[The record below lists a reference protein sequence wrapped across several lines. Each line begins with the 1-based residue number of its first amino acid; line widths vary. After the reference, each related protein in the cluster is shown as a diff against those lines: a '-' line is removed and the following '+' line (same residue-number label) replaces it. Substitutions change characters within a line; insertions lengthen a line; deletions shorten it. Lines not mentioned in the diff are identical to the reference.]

1 VAEHASAD
9 RPAPWAPTPARDALR
24 TYRTLVAS
32 RLRSQLQ
39 YRTSFAFDVVQ
50 SMLTTATG
58 YVEVLAVFSNV
69 RVLGDLDVRRALLV
83 YGLATLGFGIANGV
97 VGQLDTIPDYIRT
110 GTLEVFLVRPQPVLA
125 QIVTSDVQLRRLG
138 SALVGAGTVGV
149 ALVVNPITWTPAHV
163 ALLVL
168 TPLTGALLFAALFVA
183 AGALQF
189 WLVDAAEVTS
199 SFTYGANYAAEFSA
213 AVFPVPLRLL
223 FAFAVPASF
232 AAYLPAAAVL
242 GLPGPVWV
250 PAWLGWATPLVAGA
264 AWGLALL
271 FWRRGLRHYSG
282 AGG

>member
-1 VAEHASAD
+1 VAERIADGPTLRRLPRAAGTMHA
-9 RPAPWAPTPARDALR
+9 
-24 TYRTLVAS
+24 YRAVIAS

-39 YRTSFAFDVVQ
+39 YRASFAFDVVQ

-69 RVLGDLDVRRALLV
+69 PVLGDLDLRAALLV
-83 YGLATLGFGIANGV
+83 YGLATLGFGIANCA

-125 QIVTSDVQLRRLG
+125 QIVSSDVQLRRFG
-138 SALVGAGTVGV
+138 GGIVGAGTVGV
-149 ALVVNPITWTPAHV
+149 ALALNRIEWTPAHI

-189 WLVDAAEVTS
+189 WLVDAAEITS
-199 SFTYGANYAAEFSA
+199 SFTYGANYAAEYSA
-213 AVFPVPLRLL
+213 AIFPLPLRLL

-232 AAYLPAAAVL
+232 AAYLPTAAVL
-242 GLPGPVWV
+242 GLTGPAWAPG
-250 PAWLGWATPLVAGA
+250 WLGWWTPA
-264 AWGLALL
+264 AAALAWCLALL